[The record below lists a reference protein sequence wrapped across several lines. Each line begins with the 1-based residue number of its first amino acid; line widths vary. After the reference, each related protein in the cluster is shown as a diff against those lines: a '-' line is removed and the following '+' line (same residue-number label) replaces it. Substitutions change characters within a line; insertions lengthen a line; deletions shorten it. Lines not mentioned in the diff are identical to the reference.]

1 MTIRVLVADDQS
13 MVRAGFRML
22 LSNQDDIDVV
32 AEASNGLE
40 AVEKA
45 DRFRPDVILMD
56 IRMPEL
62 DGLEATR
69 RILATGGGA
78 RILVL
83 TTFDDAELLLEAA
96 RRGAQGFVSKDIALE
111 ELLAAIRAVAAGAN
125 WFQPALTSSLR
136 QAFDHRRNGAVSRLC
151 ENLTERE
158 IEVLRLM
165 AGGMTNKKIATT
177 LRTAEGTVKN
187 QVSSILSKLGVSDR
201 VMAVLNAIE
210 FGLI

>member
-1 MTIRVLVADDQS
+1 
-13 MVRAGFRML
+13 
-22 LSNQDDIDVV
+22 
-32 AEASNGLE
+32 
-40 AVEKA
+40 
-45 DRFRPDVILMD
+45 
-56 IRMPEL
+56 
-62 DGLEATR
+62 
-69 RILATGGGA
+69 
-78 RILVL
+78 L

-96 RRGAQGFVSKDIALE
+96 RRGAQGFVSKDIALA

-136 QAFDHRRNGAVSRLC
+136 QAFDHRRNGAASRLC
-151 ENLTERE
+151 ESLSERE

-187 QVSSILSKLGVSDR
+187 QVSSILAKMGVSDR

-210 FGLI
+210 FGII

>member
-1 MTIRVLVADDQS
+1 MIRLLLADDEQLL
-13 MVRAGFRML
+13 RQGFRRL
-22 LSNQDDIDVV
+22 LEIPDDVLVV
-32 AEASNGLE
+32 AEAGDGQQVLAELERTPVDVVLLDVRMPRMNGLE
-40 AVEKA
+40 VLDALRPKREKPA
-45 DRFRPDVILMD
+45 C
-56 IRMPEL
+56 
-62 DGLEATR
+62 
-69 RILATGGGA
+69 
-78 RILVL
+78 LVL

-151 ENLTERE
+151 ETLTERE

-187 QVSSILSKLGVSDR
+187 QVSSILAKMAVNDR

-210 FGLI
+210 FGII

>member
-1 MTIRVLVADDQS
+1 MIRLLLADDEQLL
-13 MVRAGFRML
+13 RQGFRRL
-22 LSNQDDIDVV
+22 LEIPDDVIVV
-32 AEASNGLE
+32 AEAGDGQQVLAELERTPVDVVLLDVRMPRMNGL
-40 AVEKA
+40 
-45 DRFRPDVILMD
+45 DV
-56 IRMPEL
+56 L
-62 DGLEATR
+62 DALRAKR
-69 RILATGGGA
+69 DKPAC
-78 RILVL
+78 LVL

-136 QAFDHRRNGAVSRLC
+136 QAFDRHRNGEVSRLC

-187 QVSSILSKLGVSDR
+187 QVSSILTKLGVNDR

-210 FGLI
+210 FGII

>member
-1 MTIRVLVADDQS
+1 MIRLLLADDEQLL
-13 MVRAGFRML
+13 RQGFRRL
-22 LSNQDDIDVV
+22 LEIPDDVVVV
-32 AEASNGLE
+32 AEASDGQQVLAELERTPVDVVLLDVRMPRMNGLDVLD
-40 AVEKA
+40 ALRLKREKPA
-45 DRFRPDVILMD
+45 C
-56 IRMPEL
+56 
-62 DGLEATR
+62 
-69 RILATGGGA
+69 
-78 RILVL
+78 LVL

-96 RRGAQGFVSKDIALE
+96 RRGAQGFVSKDISLE

-136 QAFDHRRNGAVSRLC
+136 QAFDRRRNGAVSRLC
-151 ENLTERE
+151 ETLTERE

-187 QVSSILSKLGVSDR
+187 QVSSILSKLGVNDR

-210 FGLI
+210 FGII